1 VAPKSASALD
11 GRVPVAK
18 DARPI
23 EVSPSAPPD
32 VAATGWLDRWRE
44 ATAGFRRLKNTH
56 AMFDAVIDQVDG
68 RRIRIGD
75 RWLTDF
81 ASCNY
86 LGFDVDPTIIEGIV
100 SYLRAWGTH
109 PSWSRMLGSPVLYQE
124 IEAKLAGLLGAEDTL
139 ALPTISQIHLSVI
152 PVLVSEGT
160 IFLDARSHK
169 TIYDGCAVARSHG
182 ATLVRFRHDDP
193 EHLEELLQ
201 QPHSSPTLI
210 CTDGIH
216 SMTGNAPPFAE
227 YARLARVHDALLYV
241 DDAHGFGVIGE
252 RGPDELSPYGKRG
265 NGIVRHVGE
274 SYEAVVFVA
283 GLSKAYSSL
292 MAFVA
297 VPTELKESLKVLATP
312 YLWSG
317 PSPVASMATVLLG
330 LEANDL
336 RGDVLRADIHRRT
349 GRLLGALAEM
359 GVYTPNRS
367 GLPIVEIPVRDP
379 DDLDELGRFLFERGI
394 YVTLAPYP
402 GVPRDQ
408 VGFRV
413 QITAA
418 NTDEQVDALID
429 VIAAASERFRIRSA
443 DESLVDLE
451 RRSITI

>member
-1 VAPKSASALD
+1 MANDVRPSDVSAS
-11 GRVPVAK
+11 P
-18 DARPI
+18 
-23 EVSPSAPPD
+23 PSA
-32 VAATGWLDRWRE
+32 AKRAGWLESWRN
-44 ATAGFRRLKNTH
+44 ATAGFLRLKTSH

-86 LGFDVDPTIIEGIV
+86 LGFDVDPQIVEGV
-100 SYLRAWGTH
+100 APYLRAWGTH
-109 PSWSRMLGSPVLYQE
+109 PSWSRMLGSPVLYEE
-124 IEAKLAGLLGAEDTL
+124 IETKLTALLGAEDTL
-139 ALPTISQIHLSVI
+139 VLPTISQIHLSVI
-152 PVLVSEGT
+152 PVLASEGT
-160 IFLDARSHK
+160 VYLDARSHK
-169 TIYDGCAVARSHG
+169 TIFDGCGIARSHG
-182 ATLVRFRHDDP
+182 ATVTRFRHNEP
-193 EHLEELLQ
+193 EHLEELLK
-201 QPHSSPTLI
+201 QPHAQPTVI
-210 CTDGIH
+210 CTDGVH
-216 SMTGNAPPFAE
+216 SMTGNAPPLAD
-227 YARLARVHDALLYV
+227 YVALARTHDALLYV

-252 RGPDELSPYGKRG
+252 RGRDELTPYGKRG

-274 SYEAVVFVA
+274 SYDSVVFVA

-297 VPTELKESLKVLATP
+297 VPTELKEALKVLATP

-330 LEANDL
+330 LEVNDA
-336 RGDVLRADIHRRT
+336 RGEQLRADVHRRT
-349 GRLLGALAEM
+349 DRLLTALTEM
-359 GVYTPNRS
+359 DVGTPNRS
-367 GLPIVEIPVRDP
+367 GFPIVEVPVVNA
-379 DDLDELGRFLFERGI
+379 DDLDEVGEFLFEQGI

-418 NTDEQVDALID
+418 NTDEQVEELIV
-429 VIAAASERFRIRSA
+429 VIAAAAERFRLRPA
-443 DESLVDLE
+443 AESVVDLE